1 MLLVLLITMVCCR
14 YFILKSTNEKLD
26 QQRIVKRS
34 QTELTAEKKYSEVG
48 RDSIVCPEE
57 NSVQYD
63 PNSDFAIFGVG
74 NPKTGGI
81 QGMSE
86 KMNVDQVA
94 EESSSQEEDQDPNDN
109 VPPQQLPEDKEIYSD
124 SELS

>member
-1 MLLVLLITMVCCR
+1 M
-14 YFILKSTNEKLD
+14 
-26 QQRIVKRS
+26 KRS

-48 RDSIVCPEE
+48 RDSIICSGE

-86 KMNVDQVA
+86 KMNMDQVA
-94 EESSSQEEDQDPNDN
+94 EESSSMEEDQNPNES
-109 VPPQQLPEDKEIYSD
+109 V
-124 SELS
+124 